1 MNNQIIQPDQIREA
15 VRDSYALRATQFL
28 NNTIPAQSAAGKCCS
43 GDESSCCGTNY
54 KAEQLGYNAEEM
66 ANLPAEIAEV
76 TLGCGDPTSI
86 ANLQPGMTVV
96 DLGSGGGFDCLL
108 AAKKVGE
115 TGHVIGVDMT
125 PEMLSLAWE
134 NAAQAGARNVE
145 FRYGHI
151 EKLPVES
158 DTVDVI
164 LSNCVINLSPDK
176 PAVFRE
182 AYRVLK
188 PGSKFAVSDIVADR
202 EITPEAQKHEQLL
215 LVCFWRKRRKLVFG
229 SASRGGVYAGERGQP
244 RSVCRCAKQRRQNVE
259 RESGGVEV
267 ILTWMNRIYR
277 IIFLSCA
284 SCSSM

>member
-1 MNNQIIQPDQIREA
+1 MKSQLIQPDQIREA

-28 NNTIPAQSAAGKCCS
+28 NNTAPAEG
-43 GDESSCCGTNY
+43 GCCGVNP
-54 KAEQLGYNAEEM
+54 KAQELGYTAAEL

-86 ANLQPGMTVV
+86 ANLQPGMTVL

-108 AAKKVGE
+108 AAKKVGQ
-115 TGHVIGVDMT
+115 TGRVIGVDMT
-125 PEMLSLAWE
+125 PEMLSLAWK
-134 NAAQAGARNVE
+134 NVAKAGARNVE

-182 AYRVLK
+182 AHRVLK
-188 PGSKFAVSDIVADR
+188 PGGKFAVSDIVADR
-202 EITPEAQKHEQLL
+202 EITPEAQANLGSYCSCVAGASEEGWYLDQLRAAGFTR
-215 LVCFWRKRRKLVFG
+215 VNVVSRAPYADVPDS
-229 SASRGGVYAGERGQP
+229 SAKTW
-244 RSVCRCAKQRRQNVE
+244 SVKVE
-259 RESGGVEV
+259 A
-267 ILTWMNRIYR
+267 WK
-277 IIFLSCA
+277 
-284 SCSSM
+284 